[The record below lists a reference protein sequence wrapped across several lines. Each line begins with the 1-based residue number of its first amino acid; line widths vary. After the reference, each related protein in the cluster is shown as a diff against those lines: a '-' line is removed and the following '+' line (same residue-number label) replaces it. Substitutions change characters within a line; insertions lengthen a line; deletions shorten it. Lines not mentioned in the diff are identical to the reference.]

1 VNVPGTELSTALGRN
16 KLSRYVQGYLKKPKS
31 NLPIN
36 SDRLK
41 ETLRNEETY
50 LTRVKIKEPEGPEN
64 EIHKSKVDSFL
75 KNSCV
80 EWLFSIFLLSFYV
93 NTVPR

>member
-41 ETLRNEETY
+41 ETLRNEKTY
-50 LTRVKIKEPEGPEN
+50 I
-64 EIHKSKVDSFL
+64 
-75 KNSCV
+75 NS
-80 EWLFSIFLLSFYV
+80 S
-93 NTVPR
+93 